1 LIDGFWD
8 VVLWMLALFVFTM
21 FFWMFITVLADMW
34 TDPDASGWAKAG
46 WTFFIVI
53 LPWLGILI
61 YLIAKGGGMAE
72 RAMKKQ
78 RAQEQ
83 YIHQVAGGG
92 SASELATLAELKEK
106 GHITEEEFNKA
117 KASILA

>member
-1 LIDGFWD
+1 
-8 VVLWMLALFVFTM
+8 M

-34 TDPDASGWAKAG
+34 SDPDSSGGAKAG
-46 WTFFIVI
+46 WTFFIVV

-78 RAQEQ
+78 QAHDE
-83 YIHQVAGGG
+83 YIRKVAGAG

-106 GHITEEEFNKA
+106 GHITEEEYSKA

>member
-1 LIDGFWD
+1 LIDNFWD

-34 TDPDASGWAKAG
+34 SDPDSSGGAKAG
-46 WTFFIVI
+46 WTFFIVV

-78 RAQEQ
+78 QAHDE
-83 YIHQVAGGG
+83 YIRKVAGAG

-106 GHITEEEFNKA
+106 GHITEEEYSKA

>member
-1 LIDGFWD
+1 
-8 VVLWMLALFVFTM
+8 MLALFVFTM

-34 TDPDASGWAKAG
+34 SDPDSSGGSKAL
-46 WTFFIVI
+46 WTFFIVV

-78 RAQEQ
+78 KAQEQ
-83 YIHQVAGGG
+83 YIRQVAGGG
-92 SASELATLAELKEK
+92 SASELATLADLKEK
-106 GHITEEEFNKA
+106 GHITDEEYNKA

>member
-1 LIDGFWD
+1 MIDGFWD

-34 TDPDASGWAKAG
+34 SDPEASGWSKAG

-72 RAMKKQ
+72 RALNKQ
-78 RAQEQ
+78 KAQEQ
-83 YIHQVAGGG
+83 YIRQVAGGG
-92 SASELATLAELKEK
+92 SASELATLADLKEK
-106 GHITEEEFNKA
+106 GHITDEEYNKA